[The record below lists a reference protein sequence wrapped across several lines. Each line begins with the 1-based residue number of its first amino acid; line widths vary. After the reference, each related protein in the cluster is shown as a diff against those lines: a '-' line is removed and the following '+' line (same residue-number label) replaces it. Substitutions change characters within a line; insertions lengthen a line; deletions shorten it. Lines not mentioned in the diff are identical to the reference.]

1 MPHDSDADMTTPTPD
16 AGPTSRARG
25 HVPADALP
33 EVGETKLRPLPADF
47 RGRPD
52 PSPASAGYDGPSPS
66 SSPDADA
73 MPHEDGTPAV
83 DPDAPASEAHVSRKA
98 PIILAVLILLLA
110 GVGVYASYALEVWG
124 GRTVPDVSG
133 QSQAEAQLVLEAKGF
148 SVTVESQ
155 PTDDAPGAALS
166 TNPPAGSRMDA
177 GSPVTVYVGVA
188 RTIPDVLGKN
198 VEDAKAALMAAGA
211 QNIAIQTVFS
221 DKPENTVVDVDPKT
235 GNTFSSGDTVT
246 LTVAKPFAVPQVVGK
261 TQDEATKAIKDAG
274 LKVQVVYAASDKP
287 RGTVASCDPAGGTKA
302 NRDTTVT
309 ITVSA
314 VLPTDYHHLMD
325 YYQSNAPELSYF
337 MAQQGF
343 TLASSYTNGSGHLEA
358 LYTSTDKGTIVLTD
372 EPYSHDFAADEGG
385 TEDLL
390 RSGTAYAG
398 IRLEFPAADLPS
410 DASSLSDAALQ
421 QLVTACGLS
430 GQLRSINQDSIVLPP
445 DVTASGQQFVCAY
458 GEMGDYCWTVEIANE
473 DGGTRATATVAP
485 KSLYASMDLSPYGGN
500 VCDMIAYYDT
510 YTA

>member
-1 MPHDSDADMTTPTPD
+1 MPHDSDRRGTAPAPEVDPTPHTT
-16 AGPTSRARG
+16 GRVPTGSR
-25 HVPADALP
+25 P
-33 EVGETKLRPLPADF
+33 EVGRTQLRPLPADF

-52 PSPASAGYDGPSPS
+52 PSTAS
-66 SSPDADA
+66 DADVV
-73 MPHEDGTPAV
+73 PLEDDLPPGAAV
-83 DPDAPASEAHVSRKA
+83 DQDVPAPETHASRTA
-98 PIILAVLILLLA
+98 PIVLAVLILLLV

-133 QSQAEAQLVLEAKGF
+133 QPQAEAQLALEAKGF
-148 SVTVESQ
+148 AVTVESQ
-155 PTDDAPGAALS
+155 PTDDAPGTALS

-198 VEDAKAALMAAGA
+198 VDDAKAALMAAGA
-211 QNIAIQTVFS
+211 QDIAVQLVFS
-221 DKPENTVVDVDPKT
+221 DKPENTVIDVDPKT
-235 GNTFSSGDTVT
+235 GNAFSSGDTVT
-246 LTVAKPFAVPQVVGK
+246 LTVAKPFVVPQVVGK
-261 TQDEATKAIKDAG
+261 TQDEATKAIGDAG
-274 LKVQVVYAASDKP
+274 LKAQVVYAPSDKP
-287 RGTVASCDPAGGTKA
+287 RGTVTSCDPAGGAKA

-314 VLPTDYHHLMD
+314 VLPADYHHLVD
-325 YYQSNAPELSYF
+325 YYQSNALELSYF
-337 MAQQGF
+337 LAQQGF
-343 TLASSYTNGSGHLEA
+343 TIASSYTNGSGHLEA
-358 LYTSTDKGTIVLTD
+358 LYTSSDKGTIVLTD
-372 EPYSHDFAADEGG
+372 APYSHDFALDEGG

-390 RSGTAYAG
+390 RGGTAYSG
-398 IRLEFPAADLPS
+398 LRLEFPAADLPP
-410 DASSLSDAALQ
+410 DAAGLSDAALQ
-421 QLVTACGLS
+421 QLVALCGLS

-445 DVTASGQQFVCAY
+445 GTTASGQQFVCAY

-485 KSLYASMDLSPYGGN
+485 KALYASMDLAPYGGN